1 MKPEAVREG
10 LSRVVGLNPSVV
22 LAELEKVL
30 SHPPELPSESP
41 FGDGRATKRIVE
53 VIEKEV
59 S

>member
-22 LAELEKVL
+22 IAELEKVL

-41 FGDGRATKRIVE
+41 FGDGKAAERIVDA
-53 VIEKEV
+53 VEKEV